1 MDKKK
6 LTIYLIATFGIA
18 WILQVAGSMFALK
31 GNSLLF
37 TALLSISM
45 YAPFLGTLFA
55 KIPFRGMGFKPKFK
69 GNLKY
74 IALAWLFPAVFT
86 ALGAVLY
93 FLIFPERMDLTGM
106 YLRETGGEA
115 VLELLAAQGIT
126 LPAYMLITIAAS
138 VIYAP
143 FINMLFAL
151 GEEVGWRG
159 ALNPMLKEHF
169 GKRAGRLI
177 GGVIWGAW
185 HWPVMILAGYEYGK
199 GYWGEPVL
207 GMVMF
212 CLFTTASGTLLDF
225 LYERSK
231 CIWIPALAHGA
242 INAMC
247 SVPMLFLN
255 TAYSDR
261 LTVGPLPIGFVSM
274 IPMLIAAGIVLWKQK
289 N

>member
-18 WILQVAGSMFALK
+18 WVLQVAGSMFALK
-31 GNSLLF
+31 GNSFMF
-37 TALLSISM
+37 TVMLSISM
-45 YAPFLGTLFA
+45 YAPFFGTLFA
-55 KIPFRGMGFKPKFK
+55 KIPLRGMGFKPKWK

-74 IALAWLFPAVFT
+74 IALAWLAPAVFT
-86 ALGAVLY
+86 ALGAMLY

-106 YLRETGGEA
+106 YLQETGGEA
-115 VLELLAAQGIT
+115 VLDLLAGQGIT
-126 LPAYMLITIAAS
+126 LPAYMLITIAAA

-159 ALNPMLKEHF
+159 ALNPMLKERF
-169 GKRAGRLI
+169 GKRGGRLM
-177 GGVIWGAW
+177 GGMIWGAW
-185 HWPVMILAGYEYGK
+185 HWPVMILAGYEYGRD
-199 GYWGEPVL
+199 YWGEPVL
-207 GMVMF
+207 GMAMF

-225 LYERSK
+225 LYEKSK
-231 CIWIPALAHGA
+231 CIWIPSLAHGA

-261 LTVGPLPIGFVSM
+261 LTVGPLPIGLISV
-274 IPMLIAAGIVLWKQK
+274 IPILITAGIVLWKQK
-289 N
+289 S